1 MKLQREVFILAILTA
16 ALISTFL
23 ISNRDPKPE
32 PLITSQMYQ
41 VPPDS
46 EETYFIFLS
55 GLDSFC
61 DGTRYNQMGFGYL
74 RRQLARVGLSYNDE
88 HFLLYSYSG
97 GRVRGGRWYPNPYGR
112 LDTGRP
118 IQFSVMQ
125 LEEMIA
131 EFTRY
136 HPRARFILVGHS
148 LGGRIAFDYVSGLH
162 PGKEGA
168 GIVKGVITLNSPL
181 AGSEHTQLHMLSVF
195 KTVWG
200 TPAVNQLVV
209 EYQFRNELD
218 MLQQKT
224 QAARAIS
231 AEGVF
236 LATFGTRQDLVVNP
250 GSACLSDAKGHPL
263 TKGSVVSVSLLSGDF
278 QDLFGHRQILSHKKV
293 AECVIS
299 AYLWG
304 RFRPIRE
311 GGVGT

>member
-1 MKLQREVFILAILTA
+1 MKLQREVFILVIMTA
-16 ALISTFL
+16 VLISTFL
-23 ISNRDPKPE
+23 ISNREPKQE
-32 PLITSQMYQ
+32 SVITSQMYQ

-46 EETYFIFLS
+46 KETYFIFLS

-74 RRQLARVGLSYNDE
+74 RRQLTRVGLSYNDE
-88 HFLLYSYSG
+88 HFLLYSYLG

-136 HPRARFILVGHS
+136 HPRARFILIGHS
-148 LGGRIAFDYVSGLH
+148 LGGRIAFDYVSGFR
-162 PGKEGA
+162 PGKPGT
-168 GIVKGVITLNSPL
+168 VKGVITLNSPL

-200 TPAVNQLVV
+200 TPAVNQLVA

-231 AEGVF
+231 AQGIF

-250 GSACLSDAKGHPL
+250 ESACLADAKGHPL
-263 TKGSVVSVSLLSGDF
+263 TKGYVVSVNLLSGDF
-278 QDLFGHRQILSHKKV
+278 QDLSGHRQILSHNKV
-293 AECVIS
+293 AECIIS
-299 AYLWG
+299 AYVWRDTGPSG
-304 RFRPIRE
+304 RVSVRI
-311 GGVGT
+311 